1 MESVLLVTPIVYL
14 VMGQNKINVLLVL
27 MEISSMQI
35 KVNVISI
42 ALKDFMPISQIIS
55 VKYVLLLVELVLL
68 QLNHVLLVFQD
79 FSIKKVLKLV

>member
-68 QLNHVLLVFQD
+68 QLNHVLLVFQG
-79 FSIKKVLKLV
+79 KKNYKKTYEI